1 MRKSFESVVD
11 DGQVQSKSKKLQELT
26 PDELAEHWVS
36 EHSQFK
42 DVRWVFT
49 NFTNGSRNATSTI
62 NWAMTLFDDSK
73 LTDQRHSNR
82 LRWAKILILSVLT
95 LPAKGRAPSPG
106 AISGLQNELN
116 VFLSWMSARGIHTPA
131 ELSPCVIEQY
141 ISELPVFVSNREYYD
156 DADDADDEGI
166 GVAVFDRALAP
177 LVRLW
182 DQRAHLKLFN
192 VEQLA
197 QHPFEGKGAH
207 SIALKLATKAQGWIM
222 PLPDEVAIPL
232 FNSATR
238 WLGVPA
244 DDIIRLLEVFK
255 TSGIDDL
262 AQGNAKKS
270 RLKAEKSFLLEFSF
284 STADGESRPWREPLC
299 RHKNAAW
306 VEMREIYELIRDAA
320 TLTIQGMSGMRVS
333 ELCGIENGINEESGL
348 PAGVRLET
356 SLTGLY
362 EWFVIRTEISKTKEG
377 LPREVDW
384 VLGMRPLGSS
394 DIPIAVRALIVL
406 NKMSEPWRAAANTTK
421 LILSSRVGQTLA
433 RPSTSFNRMTS
444 DGIRRGMKRFLERGV
459 DLSNLPDES
468 ARKIS
473 DNDLVRWRESKGS
486 IFTTHMLR
494 KSWANFTL
502 ACDSR
507 LLPVIQMQFHHVSLA
522 MTEGGYIGKNPVLV
536 DALESISRQRTN
548 HAIFDLINQRS
559 VFAGRMGEHFE
570 SQVKKLREKLA
581 GLPVSERW
589 SRTVEWVDENQIKMF
604 FSSYATCAPLKRSE
618 MRCHDETETPI
629 WVRHHPNFE
638 TREPSLCAGCANAVM
653 DRSHKEFWVSRYVG
667 YALSLEVEKRQ
678 RGNVAPEQRVIEFRA
693 AQALAILKKLSV
705 SVEEL
710 DSRLT
715 LELEKLEMEWQD
727 A

>member
-1 MRKSFESVVD
+1 MRKSFELVD
-11 DGQVQSKSKKLQELT
+11 DGRQVQSKSINLHELT

-49 NFTNGSRNATSTI
+49 NLTNGSRNATSTI
-62 NWAMTLFDDSK
+62 NWAMTLLDDSK
-73 LTDQRHSNR
+73 LTDQRHSIR
-82 LRWAKILILSVLT
+82 LRWSKTLILSVLT

-106 AISGLQNELN
+106 AISGFQNELN
-116 VFLSWMSARGIHTPA
+116 VFLSWMSARGIHTPG
-131 ELSPCVIEQY
+131 ELSPFIIEQY
-141 ISELPVFVSNREYYD
+141 ISELPVFVSAREYYE
-156 DADDADDEGI
+156 DADDEGI

-177 LVRLW
+177 LMRLW

-192 VEQLA
+192 VESLA
-197 QHPFEGKGAH
+197 QHPFDGKGAH

-232 FNSATR
+232 FNSAAR
-238 WLGVPA
+238 WLGAPA
-244 DDIIRLLEVFK
+244 DDIVRLLEVFEI
-255 TSGIDDL
+255 SGIDDR

-270 RLKAEKSFLLEFSF
+270 RLRAEKKFLHEFSF
-284 STADGESRPWREPLC
+284 STAYGESQPWREPLSP
-299 RHKNAAW
+299 HENAAW
-306 VEMREIYELIRDAA
+306 VEMREIYELVRDAA

-348 PAGVRLET
+348 PVGVRLET

-384 VLGMRPLGSS
+384 VLGMRPLGSA
-394 DIPIAVRALIVL
+394 DIPMAVRALIVL
-406 NKMSEPWRAAANTTK
+406 NKLYAPWRSAANTTK
-421 LILSSRVGQTLA
+421 LILAARVGQTLA

-444 DGIRRGMKRFLERGV
+444 DGIRRGMKRFLERCV

-473 DNDLVRWRESKGS
+473 ENDLVRWRESKGS

-536 DALESISRQRTN
+536 DALDSISRQRTN

-570 SQVKKLREKLA
+570 SQAKKLREKLA

-589 SRTVEWVDENQIKMF
+589 SRTVEWVDDNQIKMF

-618 MRCHDETETPI
+618 MRCHDEAETPI
-629 WVRHHPNFE
+629 WVRHYPNFE

-653 DRSHKEFWVSRYVG
+653 DQSHKEFWVSRYVG
-667 YALSLEVEKRQ
+667 YALSLEVEKRK
-678 RGNVAPEQRVIEFRA
+678 RENVAPEHRVIEFRA

-715 LELEKLEMEWQD
+715 LELEKLEMEWKD